1 MPNPVVHFE
10 ISGKDVTGLGRFYKD
25 VFGSEITP
33 VPTMNYET
41 IAPGGPS
48 GIGGGIGHTDGP
60 GRVTFY
66 IQVDDLDAALDRIQR
81 LGGKIVMPPIEIP
94 NIVASRCSPIPKGT
108 SSASSRAHHYC
119 GIEFDTVLTPVIR
132 LQRK

>member
-41 IAPGGPS
+41 IAPGGQG

-94 NIVASRCSPIPKGT
+94 NVVGLAMFADPEGHIIGLVKS
-108 SSASSRAHHYC
+108 
-119 GIEFDTVLTPVIR
+119 TPLLR
-132 LQRK
+132 H